1 MEGPAAV
8 GVDDPVEDY
17 GEEKEGEGVE
27 DFVVDV
33 GSDLEG
39 GEAGVACEEEQQE
52 EDSCRAVSVCLRL
65 AGRAFCLGS
74 VEAPG
79 WWSGVGAWELSF
91 QLLTNLR
98 TEVVSSYLGAFL
110 FRRTNHE

>member
-17 GEEKEGEGVE
+17 GEEEEGEGVE

-39 GEAGVACEEEQQE
+39 GEAGVACEEQQQE
-52 EDSCRAVSVCLRL
+52 EDSCEVVSVCFRL
-65 AGRAFCLGS
+65 AGRVFAWEALKHQGCGAGWELGS
-74 VEAPG
+74 
-79 WWSGVGAWELSF
+79 
-91 QLLTNLR
+91 
-98 TEVVSSYLGAFL
+98 
-110 FRRTNHE
+110 

>member
-8 GVDDPVEDY
+8 GVDDPVEDD
-17 GEEKEGEGVE
+17 GEEEEREGVE

-52 EDSCRAVSVCLRL
+52 EDSCRAVSVCSEASKRQVE
-65 AGRAFCLGS
+65 GR
-74 VEAPG
+74 
-79 WWSGVGAWELSF
+79 VGRGASELSSRC
-91 QLLTNLR
+91 LR
-98 TEVVSSYLGAFL
+98 TCEWESYPHLWVGL
-110 FRRTNHE
+110 CR